1 MPFCSTNGLRN
12 ALTGEPG
19 LPYDV
24 RPRKIGGPEKWA
36 GMLLIAGSSLRERL
50 TLIGSGGG
58 EFTTQILLS
67 RTERQL
73 SEKIFEVTGLH
84 ASLCYD

>member
-1 MPFCSTNGLRN
+1 MGR
-12 ALTGEPG
+12 
-19 LPYDV
+19 
-24 RPRKIGGPEKWA
+24 PEKWA
-36 GMLLIAGSSLRERL
+36 GMLITASSSLRERL

-73 SEKIFEVTGLH
+73 SEKICEVTGLH